1 MTRLV
6 DVKVGRKIIK
16 LRNIRKPLFP
26 LNSEIEEVADKNF
39 ASDMKRAIAKEKK
52 KIRLRESIKLVS
64 LKDGNKDIVLKKNV
78 QRAYNEFIAE
88 LEKKSYKSLD
98 KPQNVQLKSHCE
110 VLNKEVVPE
119 WKSNPKL
126 KITQQV
132 LRE

>member
-6 DVKVGRKIIK
+6 DVKIGRKIIK
-16 LRNIRKPLFP
+16 VRNIRKPLFP

-52 KIRLRESIKLVS
+52 KIRLRESIKLMS

>member
-39 ASDMKRAIAKEKK
+39 ASDMKRAIANEKK

-110 VLNKEVVPE
+110 VLNKEVIPE

>member
-6 DVKVGRKIIK
+6 DVKIGRKIIK

-26 LNSEIEEVADKNF
+26 LNSKIEEVADKNF
-39 ASDMKRAIAKEKK
+39 AFDMKRAIAKEKK
-52 KIRLRESIKLVS
+52 KIRLRESIKLMS
-64 LKDGNKDIVLKKNV
+64 LKEGNKDIVLKKNV

-110 VLNKEVVPE
+110 VLSKEVVPE
-119 WKSNPKL
+119 WKSNPEL

-132 LRE
+132 LKE

>member
-110 VLNKEVVPE
+110 VLNKEVIPE

>member
-6 DVKVGRKIIK
+6 DVKIGRKIIK
-16 LRNIRKPLFP
+16 VRNIRKPLFP
-26 LNSEIEEVADKNF
+26 LNSEIEEVADKHF
-39 ASDMKRAIAKEKK
+39 AFDMKRAIAKEKK
-52 KIRLRESIKLVS
+52 KIRLRESIKLMS

-119 WKSNPKL
+119 WKSNPEL

>member
-6 DVKVGRKIIK
+6 DVKIGRKIIK

-52 KIRLRESIKLVS
+52 KIRLHESIKLMS

>member
-119 WKSNPKL
+119 WKSNPEL

>member
-6 DVKVGRKIIK
+6 DVKIGRKIIK

-52 KIRLRESIKLVS
+52 KIRLHESIKLMS

-110 VLNKEVVPE
+110 VLNKEVIPE

>member
-6 DVKVGRKIIK
+6 DVKIGRKIIK

-39 ASDMKRAIAKEKK
+39 AFDMKRAIAKEKK
-52 KIRLRESIKLVS
+52 KIRLRESIKLMS
-64 LKDGNKDIVLKKNV
+64 LKEGNKDIVLKKNV

-110 VLNKEVVPE
+110 VLSKEVVPE
-119 WKSNPKL
+119 WKSNPEL

-132 LRE
+132 LKE